1 MADVNDAG
9 LENLELAKINTT
21 ANAPY
26 TAEANF
32 SPERLAHQ
40 EKLDGIINA
49 VRSAGSVIVP
59 QSDLQVKTVKDINGF
74 NNNQPEIDAL
84 RKHYEIKS
92 LSGGVSY
99 DDYYETKEALSS
111 LSENPN
117 GEMLGQL
124 LQEVGGFD
132 ALVKSNSEFD
142 ESLDYDKK
150 LEVYGIYL
158 KEKYGAGVFHNA
170 EFVDKSSLDELV
182 DLKKNPNPERLD
194 SIVQEMGGVDKLI
207 TMAANYRQAVNGY
220 YDQRKSMHSID
231 EKIIMPSKSQAP
243 ENIGGF
249 DYDKVVEEIK
259 TDNSLKAKDKL
270 SGESLS
276 IKKNKMSV

>member
-40 EKLDGIINA
+40 EKLDVIINA

-74 NNNQPEIDAL
+74 NNNQPELDAL
-84 RKHYEIKS
+84 NKHYNIKY
-92 LSGGVSY
+92 LAGGLSY
-99 DDYYETKEALSS
+99 DDYYEIKDALSS

-117 GEMLGQL
+117 GYMLNEL
-124 LQEVGGFD
+124 LDEVGGFKD
-132 ALVKSNSEFD
+132 LVKSNSEFD

-150 LEVYGIYL
+150 LEIYGVYL
-158 KEKYGAGVFHNA
+158 KEKYSAGVFHKS
-170 EFVDKSSLDELV
+170 EFVNKSSLDELV
-182 DLKKNPNPERLD
+182 DLKKTPNPERLD
-194 SIVQEMGGVDKLI
+194 SIIQEMGGNDKLI
-207 TMAANYRQAVNGY
+207 TKAASYKQEINGF
-220 YDQRKSMHSID
+220 YDKGAALKLAD
-231 EKIIMPSKSQAP
+231 KIIMPSKSQAP

-249 DYDKVVEEIK
+249 DYDKAAEEIK